1 MSGASFR
8 KIRFF
13 GPGRRLAVSEG
24 AKIAQIGSLARMKK
38 VLLLARSGAPAR
50 SESFFIRA
58 SEAGRRKLTFC
69 LGILLHLPP
78 QFR

>member
-24 AKIAQIGSLARMKK
+24 PKIAQIGSLARMKK
-38 VLLLARSGAPAR
+38 GYSRPSVKDRVLRLLA
-50 SESFFIRA
+50 EA
-58 SEAGRRKLTFC
+58 SLEEGRVQTRTGGGNSAL
-69 LGILLHLPP
+69 
-78 QFR
+78 